1 VRRDR
6 GPEVLE
12 EGEVMGPVADDGV
25 EDGADLVVE
34 PDFGVEAVDEI
45 ADLVFGDLLVGEHGI
60 SGDGRP

>member
-1 VRRDR
+1 
-6 GPEVLE
+6 
-12 EGEVMGPVADDGV
+12 MGPVADDGV